1 MNTLKLTI
9 DNKTNLYTYPSDWS
23 EVTVKQYRELQELD
37 SNNHSLKNRVSI
49 VAIML
54 GINDDVIY
62 QFSPDDFNK
71 IEADLV
77 WFLKPMEIE
86 ENVDSLELNGETY
99 YLYQDF
105 KSYGVGE
112 MISIE
117 LLIEKSKG
125 NLLAVY
131 NELLCIFLRKKDANG
146 KFETFKNAMMERA
159 SLFDSVPIG
168 KINSMM
174 VFFSDIVK
182 R

>member
-9 DNKTNLYTYPSDWS
+9 DDKQKVFTYPSEWS
-23 EVTVKQYRELQELD
+23 EVTVKQYRELQELN
-37 SNNHSLKNRVSI
+37 SEYNSLRNRVAI

-54 GINDDVIY
+54 GIGDDLIY
-62 QFSPDDFNK
+62 QFSPEDFNK
-71 IEADLV
+71 IEADLI
-77 WFLKPMEIE
+77 WFLEPMQIE
-86 ENVDSLELNGETY
+86 DDVEYIELNEEKY

-105 KSYGVGE
+105 KAYGVGE

-131 NELLCIFLRKKDANG
+131 NELLCIFLRKKDENG
-146 KFETFKNAMMERA
+146 KYEKFTNSMMSRA
-159 SLFDSVPIG
+159 SLFDNVPIG

-174 VFFSDIVK
+174 VFFSNIGK
-182 R
+182 Q

>member
-9 DNKTNLYTYPSDWS
+9 DNKTSLFTYPSNWS
-23 EVTVKQYRELQELD
+23 EVTVKQYRELQELNSD
-37 SNNHSLKNRVSI
+37 DNSLRNRVSI

-54 GINDDVIY
+54 GIGDDLIY
-62 QFSPDDFNK
+62 QFSPEDFNK
-71 IEADLV
+71 IESDLI
-77 WFLKPMEIE
+77 WFLEPMNIE
-86 ENVDSLELNGETY
+86 EDVEYIELNNEKY
-99 YLYQDF
+99 YLFQDF
-105 KSYGVGE
+105 KSYAVGE

-117 LLIEKSKG
+117 LLVEKSKG

-146 KFETFKNAMMERA
+146 EFEKFKNSMMERA
-159 SLFDSVPIG
+159 TLFDSVPIG

-182 R
+182 Q